1 MGDAATSPDG
11 SITFYGMHF
20 MKLNKTTA
28 LVAIFSGL
36 ALSGAVAAKTPVYN
50 ANITEAEVLAAQIA
64 WGDALLQIGKDY
76 AQGGQAKA
84 KATAAAVIDAA
95 YGYNMGPVLF
105 KPTLT
110 EAPQTFRTT
119 RDGALSYFVGGDGNF
134 PKDTG
139 FALKGWTAVEI
150 QNAGVHINGDT
161 ATTMGNV
168 SFTAKDGKKTIVDKT
183 WEFKKDDMGKI
194 RIMLHHSSLPYSGK

>member
-1 MGDAATSPDG
+1 
-11 SITFYGMHF
+11 
-20 MKLNKTTA
+20 MKLNKITA
-28 LVAIFSGL
+28 IVAIFSGL

-76 AQGGQAKA
+76 AEGGQAKA
-84 KATAAAVIDAA
+84 KTTAAAVIDAA

-119 RDGALSYFVGGDGNF
+119 REGALSYFVGGDGNF

-168 SFTAKDGKKTIVDKT
+168 IFTAKDGKKTIVDKT

-194 RIMLHHSSLPYSGK
+194 RIMLHHSSLPFSSK